1 MKAHGEDATYW
12 ILCPYDLSFEWDKL
26 GEYDLERAARVDR
39 VFDCARDNGIYL
51 KLSFDVHDALRPSGW
66 WATNPYNAARGG
78 PCASPNDFY
87 TSPVAWDFYRK
98 RVRYIAA
105 RWGYSPHMMAWEP
118 VTELDGATM
127 LDGMEGW
134 GYTRRAGGER
144 ISAMLTPFLQRLA
157 AHLKTLDPYGRMFT
171 TSFGGDTSDDAHW
184 SLPEVAYTQI
194 HCYDYADPSDT
205 LSRWAR
211 ELTGR
216 FAKPMMVTEFGP
228 GTEGPAPGV
237 DPEGI
242 NLHNGIWGSLMGG
255 AAGCALNWNWTFID
269 DFNWYRHY
277 PPLRRFV
284 SDINWP
290 AQHFR
295 SVDLPVATPDQGRTM
310 PATTTIHG
318 RGGFGDVTEE
328 QFTVGTDGLLTGAAL
343 PPEFLLARGRSERR
357 VSPRFI
363 TEFARPA
370 TFAVDVREV
379 CPDARLEIRMDG
391 KVARTWELPARNVRG
406 KVSRLDPTWNLWV
419 CRYDEAFAIEVPAGR
434 HEIEVENTEERGS
447 WIQARGYTFTREE
460 PVALR
465 ALALVGESAVLIWV
479 QNRESVWGNWDRPIS
494 APVQGAQVTVA
505 EAPGGRLRVEWMDCW
520 TGKTVHTEQVASR
533 GGVHLEVPPVT
544 RDLACRLLR

>member
-1 MKAHGEDATYW
+1 
-12 ILCPYDLSFEWDKL
+12 
-26 GEYDLERAARVDR
+26 
-39 VFDCARDNGIYL
+39 
-51 KLSFDVHDALRPSGW
+51 
-66 WATNPYNAARGG
+66 
-78 PCASPNDFY
+78 
-87 TSPVAWDFYRK
+87 
-98 RVRYIAA
+98 VRYIAA

-134 GYTRRAGGER
+134 GYPKRAGGER

-157 AHLKTLDPYGRMFT
+157 VHLKTLDPYGRMFT

-255 AAGCALNWNWTFID
+255 AAGCALNWYWTFVD

-284 SDINWP
+284 TGIKWP
-290 AQHFR
+290 AQRFR
-295 SVDLPVATPDQGRTM
+295 SVDLPVTTPDQGRTM
-310 PATTTIHG
+310 PVTTTIHG

-328 QFTVGTDGLLTGAAL
+328 RFAVGSDGLLTGAAL
-343 PPEFLLARGRSERR
+343 PPEFLLARGRGERR
-357 VSPRFI
+357 VCPRFTI
-363 TEFARPA
+363 EFPRPA
-370 TFAVDVREV
+370 TFAVNVREV
-379 CPDARLEIRMDG
+379 CPDARLEIRLDG
-391 KVARTWELPARNVRG
+391 RPVGTWDLPAQNVPG
-406 KVSRLDPTWNLWV
+406 KASRLDPTWNLWV
-419 CRYDEAFAIEVPAGR
+419 CRYDQTFAIEVPAGR
-434 HEIEVENTEERGS
+434 HEIEVENTEEGGS
-447 WIQARGYTFTREE
+447 WTQTRGYAITREE

-479 QNRESVWGNWDRPIS
+479 QNRESVWGNWDRPIP
-494 APVQGAQVTVA
+494 APVQGAQVAVA
-505 EAPGGRLRVEWMDCW
+505 DAPAGRLRVEWMDCW
-520 TGKTVHTEQVASR
+520 TGKTVHTEQITSR
-533 GGVHLEVPPVT
+533 GGEVTLDVPSVT